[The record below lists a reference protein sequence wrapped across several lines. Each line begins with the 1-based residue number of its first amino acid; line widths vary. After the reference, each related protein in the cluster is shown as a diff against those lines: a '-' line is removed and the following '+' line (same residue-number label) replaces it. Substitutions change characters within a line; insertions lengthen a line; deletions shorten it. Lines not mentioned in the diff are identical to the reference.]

1 MITRLKQLDIRT
13 SFQRKLLTIFTL
25 FTFLIVLLLS
35 TLFITREISKTK
47 NEAVKHLQ
55 LQAQSLAQSIRLT
68 LFAENTFLLR
78 QMAEQVAESPEI
90 YRVVIAAADGRVL
103 VDLHAKPTVPTS
115 EIISQTVEV
124 RSNPQLSSISSSL
137 GAGGDV
143 QSVLGSLRIE
153 RSTTDLSRSV
163 RMLVGWSVSIAIFF
177 WLVVSFLSHL
187 VLLRLTR
194 SFNALMRGIDTL
206 HQGNF
211 SSRIAVESDDEPG
224 QAAVAVNELADSLEQ
239 RFEEKRLAREELL
252 KAKSEAEAAN
262 NAKTEFLA
270 NMSHEIRTPMSGV
283 IGNAQLLRFTVLSEE
298 QSKYLAN
305 IEADAK
311 NLLSMINDVLD
322 ISKIEAGKLELESA
336 PFSLRSCITQLI
348 RSQEARAQ
356 AKSVAVVHEI
366 ADGAPDS
373 LFGDQLRLKQI
384 LYNLV
389 GNAIKFTSKGEIRV
403 RVQLLDRHDDKAQL
417 CFSVSDTGIGVKQ
430 EALEKIFAPFAQ
442 ADTSVSRRFG
452 GTGLGLSICSRL
464 VHQMGGE
471 ITVES
476 QEGKGSTFSVTLPFL
491 INSQPAPQQETL
503 TPDRSKSLWD
513 GPPLRILL
521 ADDSETNC
529 MMLSLLLSRYGHT
542 VTQANDGGE
551 LLHHWQKGE
560 FDVALMDIQM
570 PVMDGMETTRVIR
583 EHEKKSGAH
592 LPIVALTAHALKET
606 REHMLSSGF
615 DGYVAKPVDLKLLHE
630 EMKLV
635 IAQSG
640 EQASEGHAG

>member
-1 MITRLKQLDIRT
+1 MISRLKSLNVRT
-13 SFQRKLLTIFTL
+13 SFQLKLFLIFTL
-25 FTFLIVLLLS
+25 FTFLIVLVLS
-35 TLFITREISKTK
+35 TLFIAREVSRTKT
-47 NEAVKHLQ
+47 EAVKHLQ
-55 LQAQSLAQSIRLT
+55 LQAQTLAQSIRLP

-78 QMAEQVAESPEI
+78 QMAEQLAESPEI
-90 YRVVIAAADGRVL
+90 HRVVISAPDGRVL
-103 VDLHAKPTVPTS
+103 VDLHGKSTEPAA
-115 EIISQTVEV
+115 EIISQTMEV
-124 RSNPQLSSISSSL
+124 RSNPQTSSISSSL

-153 RSTTDLSRSV
+153 RSTADLSRSV
-163 RMLVGWSVSIAIFF
+163 RMLVAWSVSIALLF
-177 WLVVSFLSHL
+177 WVAVSCLSHL

-194 SFNALMRGIDTL
+194 SFNALMEGIDVL
-206 HQGNF
+206 QQGEY
-211 SSRIAVESDDEPG
+211 SSRIVITSNDEPG
-224 QAAVAVNELADSLEQ
+224 QAALAINELADSLEQ
-239 RFEEKRLAREELL
+239 RFEEIRLAKEELL
-252 KAKSEAEAAN
+252 RAKAEAEAAN
-262 NAKTEFLA
+262 SAKTEFLA

-298 QSKYLAN
+298 QTTYLAN
-305 IEADAK
+305 IENDAK
-311 NLLSMINDVLD
+311 TLLALINDVLD

-336 PFSLRSCITQLI
+336 PFSLHSCITQLI

-356 AKSVAVVHEI
+356 AKAIALVPEVAGDV
-366 ADGAPDS
+366 PDS

-403 RVQLLDRHDDKAQL
+403 AVRLLERHDDKAQL
-417 CFSVSDTGIGVKQ
+417 SFSVSDTGIGIKPEV
-430 EALEKIFAPFAQ
+430 LEKIFAPFAQ

-452 GTGLGLSICSRL
+452 GTGLGLAICSRL
-464 VHQMGGE
+464 VQQMGGE

-476 QEGKGSTFSVTLPFL
+476 REGTGSSFTVTLPFL
-491 INSQPAPQQETL
+491 INSQPIPQQETS
-503 TPDRSKSLWD
+503 TPDRVKSTWQ

-542 VTQANDGGE
+542 VTQAGDGGE

-583 EHEKKSGAH
+583 EREKKSGAH
-592 LPIVALTAHALKET
+592 LPIIALTAHALKET

-615 DGYVAKPVDLKLLHE
+615 DGYVSKPIDLKLLHE
-630 EMKLV
+630 ELRQV
-635 IAQSG
+635 LAQQAG
-640 EQASEGHAG
+640 QASEG

>member
-1 MITRLKQLDIRT
+1 MITRLKRLDIRT

-25 FTFLIVLLLS
+25 FTFLIVFLLS

-47 NEAVKHLQ
+47 EEADKHLQ
-55 LQAQSLAQSIRLT
+55 LQAQSLAQSIRLP
-68 LFAENTFLLR
+68 LFAENAFLLR
-78 QMAEQVAESPEI
+78 QMAEQLAESPEI
-90 YRVVIAAADGRVL
+90 YRVVISAADGRVL
-103 VDLHAKPTVPTS
+103 VDLHAKPTVPPS

-124 RSNPQLSSISSSL
+124 RSNPQLSSINSSM
-137 GAGGDV
+137 GAGGDI
-143 QSVLGSLRIE
+143 QSVLGTLRIE
-153 RSTTDLSRSV
+153 RSTADLSRSV
-163 RMLVGWSVSIAIFF
+163 RMLVAWSVSIALLF
-177 WLVVSFLSHL
+177 WVVVTLFSHL

-206 HQGNF
+206 QKGNF
-211 SSRIAVESDDEPG
+211 SSRIVVESDDEPG

-239 RFEEKRLAREELL
+239 RFEEKRRASEELL
-252 KAKSEAEAAN
+252 KAKAGAEAAN
-262 NAKTEFLA
+262 SAKTEFLA

-283 IGNAQLLRFTVLSEE
+283 IGNAQLLRFTDLTEE
-298 QSKYLAN
+298 QSSYLVN
-305 IEADAK
+305 IENDAK
-311 NLLSMINDVLD
+311 NLLSLINDVLD

-348 RSQEARAQ
+348 KSQEARAL
-356 AKSVAVVHEI
+356 AKAIPLAYEI
-366 ADGAPDS
+366 ADDAPDS

-389 GNAIKFTSKGEIRV
+389 GNAIKFTRKGEIRI
-403 RVQLLDRHDDKAQL
+403 RVQLLERHDDKAQL

-430 EALEKIFAPFAQ
+430 EALEKIFAPFSQ

-464 VHQMGGE
+464 VRQMGGE

-476 QEGKGSTFSVTLPFL
+476 SEGNGSTFSVTLPFL
-491 INSQPAPQQETL
+491 INSQPVPQQEAL
-503 TPDRSKSLWD
+503 TPDRGKALWD

-529 MMLSLLLSRYGHT
+529 MMLSLLLSRYGHN
-542 VTQANDGGE
+542 VTPANDGGE
-551 LLHHWQKGE
+551 LLHHWQKGG

-583 EHEKKSGAH
+583 EHEKKSGEH
-592 LPIVALTAHALKET
+592 LPIIALTAHALKET

-615 DGYVAKPVDLKLLHE
+615 DGYVSKPVDLKLLHE
-630 EMKLV
+630 EMRQV
-635 IAQSG
+635 VAQSG
-640 EQASEGHAG
+640 QAE

>member
-55 LQAQSLAQSIRLT
+55 LQAQSLAQSIRLP

-163 RMLVGWSVSIAIFF
+163 RMLVGWSVSIAILF
-177 WLVVSFLSHL
+177 WVAVSFLSHL

-206 HQGNF
+206 QKGNF

-224 QAAVAVNELADSLEQ
+224 QAALAVNELADSLEQ

-252 KAKSEAEAAN
+252 KAKAEAEAAN

-403 RVQLLDRHDDKAQL
+403 KVQLLDRRDDKAQL

-635 IAQSG
+635 IAQG
-640 EQASEGHAG
+640 GGQASKE

>member
-55 LQAQSLAQSIRLT
+55 LQAQSLAQSIRLP

-103 VDLHAKPTVPTS
+103 VDLHAKPTVPPS

-187 VLLRLTR
+187 VLRRLTR
-194 SFNALMRGIDTL
+194 SFNALMEGIDVL
-206 HQGNF
+206 QQGQY
-211 SSRIAVESDDEPG
+211 SSRIVLESNDEPA
-224 QAAVAVNELADSLEQ
+224 QAALAINELAESLEQ
-239 RFEEKRLAREELL
+239 RFEEIRRAKEELL
-252 KAKSEAEAAN
+252 KAKAEAEAAN

-336 PFSLRSCITQLI
+336 PFCLRSCITQLI
-348 RSQEARAQ
+348 KSQEARAQ
-356 AKSVAVVHEI
+356 AKSVALVHEI
-366 ADGAPDS
+366 ADDAPDS

-417 CFSVSDTGIGVKQ
+417 CFSVSDTGIGVKP
-430 EALEKIFAPFAQ
+430 EALEKIFAPFSQ

-529 MMLSLLLSRYGHT
+529 RMLSLLLSRYGHT

-592 LPIVALTAHALKET
+592 LPIIALTAHALKET
-606 REHMLSSGF
+606 REHMLGSGF

-635 IAQSG
+635 IAQG
-640 EQASEGHAG
+640 GGQASKE

>member
-1 MITRLKQLDIRT
+1 MISRLKSLNIRT

-25 FTFLIVLLLS
+25 FTFLIVFLLS
-35 TLFITREISKTK
+35 TLFITREITKTK
-47 NEAVKHLQ
+47 NEAVRHLQ
-55 LQAQSLAQSIRLT
+55 LQAQALAQSIRLP

-78 QMAEQVAESPEI
+78 QMAEQVAETPEI
-90 YRVVIAAADGRVL
+90 YRVVISAADGRVL
-103 VDLHAKPTVPTS
+103 VDLHAKPSVPAA
-115 EIISQTVEV
+115 EIISQTMEV
-124 RSNPQLSSISSSL
+124 RSNPQVSSINSSL
-137 GAGGDV
+137 GAGGDI
-143 QSVLGSLRIE
+143 QSVLGTLRIE
-153 RSTTDLSRSV
+153 RSTADLSRSV
-163 RMLVGWSVSIAIFF
+163 RMLVVWSVSVSILF
-177 WLVVSFLSHL
+177 WLAVSLLSHL
-187 VLLRLTR
+187 VLRRLTR
-194 SFNALMRGIDTL
+194 SFNALMSGIDTL
-206 HQGNF
+206 QQGEY

-224 QAAVAVNELADSLEQ
+224 QAALAINELADSLEQ
-239 RFEEKRLAREELL
+239 RFEEIRLAREELL
-252 KAKSEAEAAN
+252 KAKADAETAN

-298 QSKYLAN
+298 QTKYLAN
-305 IEADAK
+305 IENDAK
-311 NLLSMINDVLD
+311 TLLSLINDVLD

-336 PFSLRSCITQLI
+336 PFSLHSCITQMI
-348 RSQEARAQ
+348 RSQEARVQ
-356 AKSVAVVHEI
+356 AKAIVLVHEVA
-366 ADGAPDS
+366 ADVPDS

-403 RVQLLDRHDDKAQL
+403 AVKLLERHDDKAQL
-417 CFSVSDTGIGVKQ
+417 SFCVSDTGIGIKPEVM
-430 EALEKIFAPFAQ
+430 EKIFAPFAQ

-452 GTGLGLSICSRL
+452 GTGLGLTICRRL
-464 VHQMGGE
+464 VQQMGGE

-476 QEGKGSTFSVTLPFL
+476 REGKGSSFTVTLPFL
-491 INSQPAPQQETL
+491 INSQPIPQQEPL
-503 TPDRSKSLWD
+503 TPDRAKTAWE

-542 VTQANDGGE
+542 VTQAGDGGE

-583 EHEKKSGAH
+583 EREKKSGAH
-592 LPIVALTAHALKET
+592 LPIIALTAHALKDT
-606 REHMLSSGF
+606 REHMLSAGF
-615 DGYVAKPVDLKLLHE
+615 DGYVSKPVDLKLLHE
-630 EMKLV
+630 ELRMV

-640 EQASEGHAG
+640 EQAG

>member
-13 SFQRKLLTIFTL
+13 SFQRKLLIIFTL

-47 NEAVKHLQ
+47 DEAVKHLQ
-55 LQAQSLAQSIRLT
+55 LQAQSLAQSIRLP

-103 VDLHAKPTVPTS
+103 VDLHAKPTVPPL
-115 EIISQTVEV
+115 EIISQTMEV

-163 RMLVGWSVSIAIFF
+163 RMLVGWSVSIALVF
-177 WLVVSFLSHL
+177 WLVVTLLSHL
-187 VLLRLTR
+187 VLIRLTR

-206 HQGNF
+206 QKGNF
-211 SSRIAVESDDEPG
+211 SSRIVVESDDEPG

-252 KAKSEAEAAN
+252 KAKAEAEAAN

-348 RSQEARAQ
+348 RSQEARAV
-356 AKSVAVVHEI
+356 AKSIAVVHEI
-366 ADGAPDS
+366 ADDAPDS

-403 RVQLLDRHDDKAQL
+403 RVQLLERHDDKAQL

-570 PVMDGMETTRVIR
+570 PVMDGMETTRLIR

-635 IAQSG
+635 IAQG
-640 EQASEGHAG
+640 GGQTSEGQAG

>member
-55 LQAQSLAQSIRLT
+55 LQAQSLAQSIRLP

-103 VDLHAKPTVPTS
+103 VDLHAKPTVPPS

-187 VLLRLTR
+187 VLRRLTR
-194 SFNALMRGIDTL
+194 SFNALMEGIDVL
-206 HQGNF
+206 QQGQY
-211 SSRIAVESDDEPG
+211 SSRIVLESNDEPA
-224 QAAVAVNELADSLEQ
+224 QAALAINELAESLEQ
-239 RFEEKRLAREELL
+239 RFEEIRRAKEELL
-252 KAKSEAEAAN
+252 KAKAEAEAAN

-336 PFSLRSCITQLI
+336 PFCLRSCITQLI
-348 RSQEARAQ
+348 KSQEARAQ
-356 AKSVAVVHEI
+356 AKSVALVHEI
-366 ADGAPDS
+366 ADDAPDS

-417 CFSVSDTGIGVKQ
+417 CFSVSDTGIGVKP
-430 EALEKIFAPFAQ
+430 EALEKIFAPFSQ

-529 MMLSLLLSRYGHT
+529 RMLSLLLSRYGHT
-542 VTQANDGGE
+542 VTQANDGRE

-592 LPIVALTAHALKET
+592 LPIIALTAHALKET

-635 IAQSG
+635 IAQG
-640 EQASEGHAG
+640 GGQASKE

>member
-1 MITRLKQLDIRT
+1 MISRLKSLNIRT

-25 FTFLIVLLLS
+25 FTFLIVFLLS
-35 TLFITREISKTK
+35 TLFITREITKTK
-47 NEAVKHLQ
+47 NEAVRHLQ
-55 LQAQSLAQSIRLT
+55 LQAQALAQSIRLP

-78 QMAEQVAESPEI
+78 QMAEQVAETPEI
-90 YRVVIAAADGRVL
+90 YRVVISAADGRVL
-103 VDLHAKPTVPTS
+103 VDLHAKPSVPAA
-115 EIISQTVEV
+115 EIISQTMEV
-124 RSNPQLSSISSSL
+124 RSNPQVSSINSSL
-137 GAGGDV
+137 GAGGDI
-143 QSVLGSLRIE
+143 QSVLGTLRIE
-153 RSTTDLSRSV
+153 RSTADLSRSV
-163 RMLVGWSVSIAIFF
+163 RMLVVWSVSVSILF
-177 WLVVSFLSHL
+177 WLAVSLLSHL
-187 VLLRLTR
+187 VLRRLTR
-194 SFNALMRGIDTL
+194 SFNALMSGIDTL
-206 HQGNF
+206 QQGEY

-224 QAAVAVNELADSLEQ
+224 QAALAINELADSLEQ
-239 RFEEKRLAREELL
+239 RFEEIRLAREELL
-252 KAKSEAEAAN
+252 KAKADAETAN

-298 QSKYLAN
+298 QTKYLAN
-305 IEADAK
+305 IENDAK
-311 NLLSMINDVLD
+311 TLLSLINDVLD

-336 PFSLRSCITQLI
+336 PFSLHSCITQMI
-348 RSQEARAQ
+348 RSQEARVQ
-356 AKSVAVVHEI
+356 AKAIVLVHEVA
-366 ADGAPDS
+366 ADVPDS

-403 RVQLLDRHDDKAQL
+403 AVKLLERHDDKAQL
-417 CFSVSDTGIGVKQ
+417 SFCVSDTGIGIKPEVM
-430 EALEKIFAPFAQ
+430 EKIFAPFAQ

-452 GTGLGLSICSRL
+452 GTGLGLTICRRL
-464 VHQMGGE
+464 VQQMGGE

-476 QEGKGSTFSVTLPFL
+476 REGKGSSFTVTLPFL
-491 INSQPAPQQETL
+491 INSQPIPQQEPL
-503 TPDRSKSLWD
+503 TPDRAKTAWE

-542 VTQANDGGE
+542 VTQAGDGGE

-583 EHEKKSGAH
+583 EREKKSGAH
-592 LPIVALTAHALKET
+592 LPIIALTAHALKET

-615 DGYVAKPVDLKLLHE
+615 DGYVSKPVDLKLLHKE
-630 EMKLV
+630 LRQVVVQPSE
-635 IAQSG
+635 
-640 EQASEGHAG
+640 EQA

>member
-55 LQAQSLAQSIRLT
+55 LQAQSLAQSIRLP

-103 VDLHAKPTVPTS
+103 VDLHAKPTVPPS

-187 VLLRLTR
+187 VLRRLTR
-194 SFNALMRGIDTL
+194 SFNALMEGIDVL
-206 HQGNF
+206 QQGQY
-211 SSRIAVESDDEPG
+211 SSRIVLESNDEPA
-224 QAAVAVNELADSLEQ
+224 QAALAINELAESLEQ
-239 RFEEKRLAREELL
+239 RFEEIRRAKEELL
-252 KAKSEAEAAN
+252 KAKAEAEAAN

-336 PFSLRSCITQLI
+336 PFCLRSCITQLI
-348 RSQEARAQ
+348 KSQEARAQ
-356 AKSVAVVHEI
+356 AKSVALVHEI
-366 ADGAPDS
+366 ADDAPDS

-417 CFSVSDTGIGVKQ
+417 CFSVSDTGIGVKP
-430 EALEKIFAPFAQ
+430 EALEKIFAPFSQ

-529 MMLSLLLSRYGHT
+529 RMLSLLLSRYGHT

-592 LPIVALTAHALKET
+592 LPIIALTAHALKET

-635 IAQSG
+635 IAQG
-640 EQASEGHAG
+640 GGQASKE